1 MIYCL
6 RGAGAYA
13 HSAAGA
19 FGMVRAFGNVYIH
32 FARLCTFSAGDA
44 LILRR

>member
-32 FARLCTFSAGDA
+32 FARLCTFSTGDA